1 MLRCILLGPSLQ
13 NTPKFVR
20 MLGPISPVFLFS
32 KCYEAVFGFVIPR
45 LPGYR
50 EIPAEIW
57 LSTLTTLC
65 HKSVLRPKVT
75 FLFLDSLIGENEKAG
90 GGEPSNK
97 RKIF

>member
-1 MLRCILLGPSLQ
+1 MLRYILLGPSFQ

-65 HKSVLRPKVT
+65 HKSVLMPKVT
-75 FLFLDSLIGENEKAG
+75 FLFLDSLIGENKKAE
-90 GGEPSNK
+90 GGEPCYKS
-97 RKIF
+97 RIF